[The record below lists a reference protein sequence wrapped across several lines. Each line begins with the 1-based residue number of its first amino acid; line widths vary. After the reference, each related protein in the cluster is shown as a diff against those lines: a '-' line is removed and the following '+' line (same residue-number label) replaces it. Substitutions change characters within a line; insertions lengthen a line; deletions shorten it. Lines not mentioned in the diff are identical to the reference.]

1 MATVEPTW
9 DEEKLKR
16 RYLRISKLILLFV
29 MIYALWIAIVI
40 MGTYLLGMGLNWA
53 AFTVEQWVLSAIVFF
68 VVFIVLELLFFLHLS
83 MKKQR
88 ARKKKEVTPAQ
99 FIKGKRV
106 HNFTIPT
113 GAKGGIFSKTYIKI
127 DDYSVLD
134 LRYQITPPYE
144 LWGKKQ

>member
-1 MATVEPTW
+1 
-9 DEEKLKR
+9 
-16 RYLRISKLILLFV
+16 
-29 MIYALWIAIVI
+29 
-40 MGTYLLGMGLNWA
+40 
-53 AFTVEQWVLSAIVFF
+53 
-68 VVFIVLELLFFLHLS
+68 